1 MHTIHTRVRTTP
13 THTPFH
19 ILLTGLNLVAS
30 LLVLTQTPSCLCVRY
45 IPEDKIAI
53 DFFHVL
59 ALLGDSTSLTINPRK
74 K

>member
-1 MHTIHTRVRTTP
+1 MT
-13 THTPFH
+13 
-19 ILLTGLNLVAS
+19 AS
-30 LLVLTQTPSCLCVRY
+30 RASYRY